1 MPVPNYEAFML
12 PVLRLI
18 AGGARNVTECLPALK
33 AEFSITDDE
42 AAEMIPSGRLTIL
55 QSRAHWARTYL
66 GKAGLLESPRRNL
79 HVVTARGREVL
90 ASDLER
96 IDNVFLAGFDDF
108 REWKARASDETDA
121 PDQTAARPPSAT
133 QSTPEDRAVSEQTPE
148 DAMEAAHKVMNAALR
163 DDLLALLQT
172 ISPVRF
178 ERLILDLLGAM
189 GYGGGDL
196 GNGRMTRASGDGGI
210 DGVIDEDALGLDAV
224 FIQAKRYEPSYKVGR
239 PDLQRFVG
247 SLTGE
252 GATKG
257 VFVTTSD
264 FSRDATNYL
273 ERVQHRIR
281 LINGQKLAALMIQYG
296 VGVRARST
304 YTIRSVDEDYF
315 SEV

>member
-1 MPVPNYEAFML
+1 MTIPSYEKFML
-12 PVLRLI
+12 PVLKLI
-18 AGGARNVTECLPALK
+18 ASGAKNVTECIPAIK
-33 AEFSITDDE
+33 EEFGITEEEAEE
-42 AAEMIPSGRLTIL
+42 LIPSGRLTVL

-66 GKAGLLESPRRNL
+66 GKAGLLESPKRNL
-79 HVVTARGREVL
+79 HVITEKGRELL
-90 ASDLER
+90 ATNPDQ
-96 IDNVFLAGFDDF
+96 IDNTLLSSFDSF
-108 REWKARASDETDA
+108 REWRAR
-121 PDQTAARPPSAT
+121 
-133 QSTPEDRAVSEQTPE
+133 VSEESESSEAELSKTTLAPQPPTKSQVESGQTPE
-148 DAMEAAHKVMNAALR
+148 DSMAVAHKLMNAALR
-163 DDLLALLQT
+163 DDLLALLQSMNS
-172 ISPVRF
+172 IRF

-196 GNGRMTRASGDGGI
+196 SNGRMTRVTGDGGI

-224 FIQAKRYEPSYKVGR
+224 YIQAKRYNSEYKVGR

-264 FSRDATNYL
+264 FSRDATAYL

-281 LINGQKLAALMIQYG
+281 LINGQQLAGLMIQYG

-304 YTIRSVDEDYF
+304 YVINSVDEDYF